1 MNELESSREQTVVV
15 HLCATAME
23 INMSFGALLRAKRN
37 ERGLTLEAVAVRI
50 GVSLPRLS
58 RIERD
63 REEPPRHETIRLLAA
78 VIGGS
83 AEDLLAEAKRPP
95 PTLKEQAAQVFAAYR
110 RIGGGR

>member
-1 MNELESSREQTVVV
+1 
-15 HLCATAME
+15 
-23 INMSFGALLRAKRN
+23 MSFGSLLRAKRN
-37 ERGLTLEAVAVRI
+37 ERGLTLEAVAVGI

-63 REEPPRHETIRLLAA
+63 REEPPQDETIHLLAA
-78 VIGGS
+78 IIGGS

-95 PTLKEQAAQVFAAYR
+95 PVLKEQAGQVFAAYR